1 MISLDSFL
9 QIDLPALLAS
19 LLVCLSCGIGGNF
32 LVLRKQSLLS
42 DSLAHSVLPGIIM
55 GFILSGTR
63 DVLPLFLGALI
74 SALIAALLI
83 ERLRQK
89 TILESG
95 TIMGIV
101 YTSFFALGVLLIAQ
115 SAAKKVDLDLDCVLF
130 GQIEYI
136 FWLGPK
142 EWNDLVNPMIWSN
155 FPREI
160 LTLFGVFLL
169 ILLFVSFFWKELKLT
184 TFDSS
189 WCQSIGLNPKLY
201 HFGLIFILSLAI
213 IASFEAVGSMVVVA
227 LIICPAASAKLLSR
241 SFGSQMF
248 LCVSF
253 SILAALLGYTFASI
267 LPIIFK
273 MPHALS
279 ASGMIATM
287 SGFLFLCSFLYSRL
301 LNFRTL

>member
-9 QIDLPALLAS
+9 QIDLPAMIAS

-42 DSLAHSVLPGIIM
+42 DSLAHSVLPGIVM
-55 GFILSGTR
+55 GFVLSGTR
-63 DVLPLFLGALI
+63 EVAPLFLGALI
-74 SALIAALLI
+74 SALTAAFLI

-142 EWNDLVNPMIWSN
+142 DWADLRDPSTWAN

-160 LTLFGVFLL
+160 MTLLGVFTL
-169 ILLFVSFFWKELKLT
+169 IILFVSFFWKELKLT
-184 TFDSS
+184 TFDSN
-189 WCQSIGLNPKLY
+189 WCHTIGLNPKFY

-248 LCVSF
+248 LCICF
-253 SILAALLGYTFASI
+253 SILAALLGYATAAL
-267 LPIIFK
+267 LPILIK

-279 ASGMIATM
+279 ASGMIASM
-287 SGFLFLCSFLYSRL
+287 SGFLFCLSFLYQKLIRH
-301 LNFRTL
+301 

>member
-9 QIDLPALLAS
+9 QIDLPAILAS

-63 DVLPLFLGALI
+63 EVAPLFLGALI
-74 SALIAALLI
+74 SALTAALLI

-101 YTSFFALGVLLIAQ
+101 YTSFFALGVLLIGQ

-142 EWNDLVNPMIWSN
+142 DWNDFLSPNTWEN

-160 LTLFGVFLL
+160 LTLLGVFLL
-169 ILLFVSFFWKELKLT
+169 IIAFITSFWKELKLT
-184 TFDSS
+184 TFDSN
-189 WCQSIGLNPKLY
+189 WCHSIGLDPKFY
-201 HFGLIFILSLAI
+201 HFALIFILSLAI

-227 LIICPAASAKLLSR
+227 LIICPAAGAKLLSR
-241 SFGSQMF
+241 SFGSQMC
-248 LCVSF
+248 LCICF
-253 SILAALLGYTFASI
+253 SILAALLGYLTAAI
-267 LPIIFK
+267 LPIFFN

-287 SGFLFLCSFLYSRL
+287 SGILFSIAFLYHKL
-301 LNFRTL
+301 TYH